1 MVQVRRQP
9 KAAAPRHREKAV
21 GRRATDSR
29 VIQSASRFPNWM
41 RSAVVECAP
50 MARSPTLLLGDAGE
64 DDLGG
69 GALPLR
75 PEGRLVVG
83 LEREGAARI
92 DGEGVEDPLVLL
104 ARDLAGLAA
113 FAFDEADGRS
123 PGRPSRPGRSGRT
136 RCAGRAVV
144 SSVSLL
150 ALDGTEDVGT
160 AGKRERCNQS
170 GGDRPRTHANAL
182 PSVARD

>member
-1 MVQVRRQP
+1 MMQVQRQA
-9 KAAAPRHREKAV
+9 KAAAPR
-21 GRRATDSR
+21 RRRTHGCPACR
-29 VIQSASRFPNWM
+29 LCWL
-41 RSAVVECAP
+41 
-50 MARSPTLLLGDAGE
+50 PTLLLGDAGE

-113 FAFDEADGRS
+113 LAFDEADGRS
-123 PGRPSRPGRSGRT
+123 PGRARWPSRAGRT
-136 RCAGRAVV
+136 RWAGRAFL
-144 SSVSLL
+144 SGVSLL
-150 ALDGTEDVGT
+150 ALDGAEDVGT